1 MKTKEVLYGLCT
13 KSTPLMDVIED
24 AYNNRVSET
33 GKSPTWTELTDEVAE
48 LLGICRW
55 DADWDEH
62 SRAIW
67 HEVDIHMEDWFEDD
81 EIEGEKGKKESSKK
95 KALFGDVLKGFLVI
109 FPQSFLLIVV
119 IKLTSNMKNI
129 SLYINYIAQ

>member
-67 HEVDIHMEDWFEDD
+67 QEVDIHMEDWFEDD
-81 EIEGEKGKKESSKK
+81 EVE
-95 KALFGDVLKGFLVI
+95 GDVCRILL
-109 FPQSFLLIVV
+109 SF
-119 IKLTSNMKNI
+119 
-129 SLYINYIAQ
+129 